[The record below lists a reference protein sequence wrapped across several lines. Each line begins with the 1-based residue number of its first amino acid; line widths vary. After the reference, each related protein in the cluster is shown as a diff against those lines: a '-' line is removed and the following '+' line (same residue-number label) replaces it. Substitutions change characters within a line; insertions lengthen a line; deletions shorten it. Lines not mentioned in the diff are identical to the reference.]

1 MPVLIG
7 NGAITKSAM
16 LVGAVLLAYNAFSQ
30 LVWSFSELAAMAVS
44 WRSVSGLFKAAARP
58 SLNGALVETPSA
70 TGAPT
75 VLEADR
81 VTFRYR
87 SQGPPVLEDCSVAVR
102 PGDRVLLEGPSG
114 GGKTTLASI
123 LSGLRQPESG
133 LLLSGGLDKA
143 TLGESGWSDRVVSV
157 PQFHENHILTES
169 LAFNVLL
176 GQTWPP
182 PASDLRRA
190 DDVCR
195 RLGLGDLLDRMPNG
209 LMQMVGEGGWQLSHG
224 EKSRIFM
231 ARALLQ
237 NSDLLILDE
246 SFGALDPENMNLCLE
261 YTLEQ
266 ANALMVIAHP

>member
-1 MPVLIG
+1 
-7 NGAITKSAM
+7 
-16 LVGAVLLAYNAFSQ
+16 
-30 LVWSFSELAAMAVS
+30 
-44 WRSVSGLFKAAARP
+44 
-58 SLNGALVETPSA
+58 
-70 TGAPT
+70 
-75 VLEADR
+75 
-81 VTFRYR
+81 
-87 SQGPPVLEDCSVAVR
+87 
-102 PGDRVLLEGPSG
+102 
-114 GGKTTLASI
+114 
-123 LSGLRQPESG
+123 LRQPESG

-246 SFGALDPENMNLCLE
+246 SFGALDPENMKLCLE